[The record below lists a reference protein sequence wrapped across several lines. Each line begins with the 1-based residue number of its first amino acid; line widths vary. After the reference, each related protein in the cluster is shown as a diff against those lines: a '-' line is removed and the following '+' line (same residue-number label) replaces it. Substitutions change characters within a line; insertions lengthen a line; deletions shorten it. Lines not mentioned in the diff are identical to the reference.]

1 MTLTLEVVNPEV
13 GGDPSAAGTRVVVQQ
28 RQRLFREGIAQ
39 LLAAEDD
46 IDVVTTATS
55 DADLLRE
62 CQEHRPGVVV
72 MEADITDWDPFR
84 LAVALRRMH
93 PRLAVVGLAASEATI
108 DQERRARHAGMTAFV
123 PRQSGITGIVA
134 AVRAAGLS
142 PVHRPLGRIRS
153 TATGTQSVTLTGRE
167 LGVLSLVGAGLTS
180 AQISRRL
187 QISHKT
193 VENHKQRIFAKLGVQ
208 NQAHA
213 VSVALRAGLLRP
225 ERVIDL
231 AVGD

>member
-1 MTLTLEVVNPEV
+1 MTLTLEVVNPDV
-13 GGDPSAAGTRVVVQQ
+13 SGDRRVAGTSVVVQQ

-39 LLAAEDD
+39 LLGAEDD
-46 IDVVTTATS
+46 IDIVTTATS
-55 DADLLRE
+55 DGDLLRE
-62 CQEHRPGVVV
+62 CHEHRPQVVV

-84 LAVALRRMH
+84 LAVALRRVH
-93 PRLAVVGLAASEATI
+93 PRLAVVGLGASEPTV
-108 DQERRARHAGMTAFV
+108 DQERQARHAGMTALV
-123 PRQSGITGIVA
+123 SRQSGITGILA
-134 AVRAAGLS
+134 AVRAAGES
-142 PVHRPLGRIRS
+142 PLHRPLARMRS
-153 TATGTQSVTLTGRE
+153 TVPGSQSVTLTDRE

>member
-1 MTLTLEVVNPEV
+1 MTLTLEVVNSDVV
-13 GGDPSAAGTRVVVQQ
+13 GDRRVAGTRVAVQQ

-39 LLAAEDD
+39 LLDAEDD

-55 DADLLRE
+55 DIDLLRE
-62 CQEHRPGVVV
+62 CEEHRPGVVV

-84 LAVALRRMH
+84 LVVALRRVDL
-93 PRLAVVGLAASEATI
+93 RLAVVGLGASEPTV
-108 DQERRARHAGMTAFV
+108 DQERRARHAGMTALV
-123 PRQSGITGIVA
+123 SRQSGITGILA
-134 AVRAAGLS
+134 AVRATAGS
-142 PVHRPLGRIRS
+142 PVHRPLARMRS
-153 TATGTQSVTLTGRE
+153 TVTGSQSVTLTARE

-180 AQISRRL
+180 GQISRRL